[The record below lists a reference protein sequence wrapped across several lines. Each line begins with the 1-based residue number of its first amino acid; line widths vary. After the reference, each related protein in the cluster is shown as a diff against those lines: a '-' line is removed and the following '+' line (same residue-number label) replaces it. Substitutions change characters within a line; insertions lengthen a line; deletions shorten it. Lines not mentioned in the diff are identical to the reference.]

1 MNKLLVLA
9 LGLSVIVSGAVLA
22 DVESTAQDVAQEL
35 PSPRVVDCVLKD
47 RDNGRL
53 LETVDEQLSVLTYP
67 CSGGLYLL
75 DSSKDSPEGLFSGN
89 LTPLVQGWFFH
100 DGQITERISHDRL
113 RVTARFVTG
122 VGPKGARAFYASIP
136 VTRVDGVWQAGE
148 PTHGKASERPRD
160 FSTDVFPSRATVV
173 TSQKELDRIVFCRG
187 QRAVDFDI
195 DFAAERLLLVSAYL
209 KSSKIQITNPLALQG
224 PERVWLRFTRRVPG
238 IVTKDLK
245 TTIVWY
251 ILPKDD
257 RPLGSGQPESFAL
270 LTPVD
275 GARTGVIDRCSLKF
289 VE

>member
-9 LGLSVIVSGAVLA
+9 LGLSVILMSGSLLA

-47 RDNGRL
+47 RDNGRF

-75 DSSKDSPEGLFSGN
+75 DSAKDFDAGLFSGN

-100 DGQITERISHDRL
+100 DSQATERISDARL

-136 VTRVDGVWQAGE
+136 VTRVDGVWQSGE
-148 PTHGKASERPRD
+148 PTHGKAP
-160 FSTDVFPSRATVV
+160 AM
-173 TSQKELDRIVFCRG
+173 
-187 QRAVDFDI
+187 
-195 DFAAERLLLVSAYL
+195 
-209 KSSKIQITNPLALQG
+209 
-224 PERVWLRFTRRVPG
+224 
-238 IVTKDLK
+238 VTKDLK
-245 TTIVWY
+245 TTTVWY

-257 RPLGSGQPESFAL
+257 RPLGSDRPESFAL
-270 LTPVD
+270 LTPVE
-275 GARTGVIDRCSLKF
+275 GARSGGIETVGRYRS
-289 VE
+289 